1 MKFLTI
7 LIILFFYRNWHGDN
21 PVRARL
27 SFDSLNSWA
36 RNSQL
41 PDNWRFLIA
50 VGGPSLILLVV
61 AGSLEG
67 TLQGLLWLILSL
79 AVLVFCLDLHDV
91 EEEFQEQCA
100 RLNAVNENDEL
111 ADVVQMQEDFQVDH
125 LHGMFQSIV
134 PSLFWFL
141 ILGPAG
147 ALVYVLSM
155 MYQDQ
160 LDDDD
165 PEVEFVDRAV
175 YWLEWVPVRIT
186 GLLFCFAGNFG
197 PTFDYWLNQLGD
209 TQESTACH
217 LTTMAGLAAEVPE
230 EHDDSVVG
238 FAKFAQAHV
247 REMRYLCDRA
257 LFGWLGVA
265 ALVTILNG

>member
-21 PVRARL
+21 PVRARV
-27 SFDSLNSWA
+27 SFDSLNAWA
-36 RNSQL
+36 QSSSL
-41 PDNWRFLIA
+41 PTNWRYLIA
-50 VGGPSLILLVV
+50 VGGPALAMLLV

-67 TLQGLLWLILSL
+67 VLQGVIWLLLSL
-79 AVLVFCLDLHDV
+79 VVLVYCLDLHDV
-91 EEEFQEQCA
+91 DGEFQDQCA
-100 RLNAVNENDEL
+100 RLNAVSDEDEL
-111 ADVVQMQEDFQVDH
+111 ADVVQMQEDFQIDH
-125 LHGMFQSIV
+125 LQGMFQSIV

-147 ALVYVLSM
+147 ALVYVLSLQ
-155 MYQDQ
+155 YQQ
-160 LDDDD
+160 RLDDED

-175 YWLEWVPVRIT
+175 YWLEWAPVRIT

-197 PTFDYWLNQLGD
+197 TTIDYWLTHLTD
-209 TQESTACH
+209 TRESTACH
-217 LTTMAGLAAEVPE
+217 LAAMAGLAADIPE
-230 EHDDSVVG
+230 DHDDSVIG